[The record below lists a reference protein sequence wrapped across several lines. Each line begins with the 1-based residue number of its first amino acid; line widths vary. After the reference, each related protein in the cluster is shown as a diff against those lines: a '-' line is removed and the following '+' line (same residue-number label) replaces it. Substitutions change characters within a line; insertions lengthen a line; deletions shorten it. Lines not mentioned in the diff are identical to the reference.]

1 MKKMVKNGL
10 IAILVVLLALCLV
23 SCGGN
28 EPDSPIPDP
37 GPGGN
42 GSGASGGGIDD
53 IEWIENT
60 NTLSIDFNDGTWVTI
75 NVGTTGVSIG
85 FTSGDGST
93 PVYDRAMFQGGTTEF
108 DNPTV
113 GTNNL
118 DFSGDADYLPASAGN
133 WTLDFTCST
142 DATVIFSLT
151 IPTEYTTY
159 IRNAI
164 DD

>member
-42 GSGASGGGIDD
+42 GSGASGGIDD
-53 IEWIENT
+53 IEWIPNT
-60 NTLSIDFNDGTWVTI
+60 KVLSVDFNDGTCVTI
-75 NVGTTGVSIG
+75 HIASSQVAIG

-93 PVYDRAMFQGGTTEF
+93 PVYDRAMFQSGTTAF

-113 GTNNL
+113 GTDNQ
-118 DFSGDADYLPASAGN
+118 DFYGDADYLPASAGN

-142 DATVIFSLT
+142 DTTVIFSFT

-164 DD
+164 DE